1 MVLTANEGWNY
12 SNMSKNTL
20 FNILQQ
26 YIPTNET
33 NRSIDVDWT
42 IEAVANNKLL
52 QLYGIIQ
59 WLQSDN
65 IMQWLAILN
74 DNFKRGK
81 RSSTVKW

>member
-1 MVLTANEGWNY
+1 
-12 SNMSKNTL
+12 MSKNTL

-33 NRSIDVDWT
+33 NRCIDADWT

-74 DNFKRGK
+74 DNFKRGR
-81 RSSTVKW
+81 RSSTVK

>member
-1 MVLTANEGWNY
+1 
-12 SNMSKNTL
+12 MSKNTL

-33 NRSIDVDWT
+33 NRSIDADWI

-52 QLYGIIQ
+52 QLYSIVQ

-65 IMQWLAILN
+65 VIQWLAILN
-74 DNFKRGK
+74 DNFKRGR
-81 RSSTVKW
+81 RSSTVK

>member
-1 MVLTANEGWNY
+1 
-12 SNMSKNTL
+12 MSKNTL

-33 NRSIDVDWT
+33 NRSIDADRT

-52 QLYGIIQ
+52 QLYSIIQ

-65 IMQWLAILN
+65 IIQWLAILN
-74 DNFKRGK
+74 DNFKRGR
-81 RSSTVKW
+81 RSSTVK

>member
-1 MVLTANEGWNY
+1 
-12 SNMSKNTL
+12 MSKNTL

-33 NRSIDVDWT
+33 NRSIYADWT

-52 QLYGIIQ
+52 QLYSIIQ

-65 IMQWLAILN
+65 IIQWLAILN
-74 DNFKRGK
+74 DNFKRGR
-81 RSSTVKW
+81 RSSAVK

>member
-1 MVLTANEGWNY
+1 
-12 SNMSKNTL
+12 MSKNTL

-26 YIPTNET
+26 YIPTNQT
-33 NRSIDVDWT
+33 NRSIDADRT
-42 IEAVANNKLL
+42 IEVVANNKLL

-74 DNFKRGK
+74 DNFKRGR
-81 RSSTVKW
+81 RSSTVK